1 MEIINSLSFDVEDWF
16 HVENLKGAISF
27 SDWDYCDL
35 RVVEN
40 THRILRILD
49 RCHTKATF
57 FILGWVAERCPSLV
71 KEIAERG
78 HEIASHGYSHELIYK
93 QTPEEFYK
101 DIRRSKDIL
110 QSITSEPILGYR
122 APSFSITP
130 ESEWALD
137 VLNDHGFAYD
147 SSVFPTSF
155 HNRYGYNSNARFP
168 FRFSNGLVEMPLST
182 VKLAGKNIPVGGG
195 GYFRIF
201 PYACFRY
208 LCNRLNGEGRSI
220 IFYLHPWELDHEQ
233 PRMNIRRDYRFR
245 HYVNLKKTENR
256 LIKLLKD
263 FRFVPLIELVKQHFP
278 GTIKV

>member
-1 MEIINSLSFDVEDWF
+1 MNILNGLSFDVEDWF

-27 SDWDYCDL
+27 SEWDYCDL

-40 THRILRILD
+40 THRILNILD
-49 RCHTKATF
+49 QYQTKATF

-93 QTPEEFYK
+93 QTPEEFHE

-122 APSFSITP
+122 APAFSITS
-130 ESEWALD
+130 ESDWALD
-137 VLNDHGFAYD
+137 ILKNNGFAYD
-147 SSVFPTSF
+147 SSMFPTSF
-155 HNRYGYNSNARFP
+155 HNRYGNNSNGNSNERFP

-195 GYFRIF
+195 GY
-201 PYACFRY
+201 
-208 LCNRLNGEGRSI
+208 
-220 IFYLHPWELDHEQ
+220 
-233 PRMNIRRDYRFR
+233 
-245 HYVNLKKTENR
+245 
-256 LIKLLKD
+256 
-263 FRFVPLIELVKQHFP
+263 
-278 GTIKV
+278 